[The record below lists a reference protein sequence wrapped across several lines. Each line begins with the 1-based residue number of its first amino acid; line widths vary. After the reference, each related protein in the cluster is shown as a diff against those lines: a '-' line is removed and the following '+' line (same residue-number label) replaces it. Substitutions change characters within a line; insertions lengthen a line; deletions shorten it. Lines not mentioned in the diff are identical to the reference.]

1 LRQAH
6 YIYPTAKENEII
18 IDNPSSVDLIN
29 ALKVSGRTKDG
40 LGVGILNAVTK
51 KTFATIENRDTQETR
66 EKKSPCQIITYLF

>member
-1 LRQAH
+1 M
-6 YIYPTAKENEII
+6 YPTATKNEII

-51 KTFATIENRDTQETR
+51 KTFATIENKDTKKQE
-66 EKKSPCQIITYLF
+66 EKKWSPCQI